1 MPSLRLYSI
10 VLAAAVASAVGVT
23 VWMRR
28 HRKTEA
34 ERERERRAWLSTT
47 GRIIDGTVT
56 DVQEIVSDGVAPIQL
71 LFYRYEIA
79 GVIYEASQDIT
90 YLRQFVDVHSCRL
103 GLHASIKYDPH
114 HPGNSIVVS
123 EGWTGLR

>member
-1 MPSLRLYSI
+1 MTSLRLYSL
-10 VLAAAVASAVGVT
+10 VLAAAAAAALGVT
-23 VWMRR
+23 VWVRR

-34 ERERERRAWLSTT
+34 ERERERRSWLSAT

-56 DVQEIVSDGVAPIQL
+56 DVQEMASDGDAPIQL
-71 LFYRYEIA
+71 IFYRYEIA
-79 GVIYEASQDIT
+79 GVQYEASQDIT

-123 EGWTGLR
+123 EGW